1 MHEKTNGSNS
11 ERRKKQTRV
20 KIYQVDLDRD
30 VNNVAFRSLEETE
43 ITMGKNKIDASLY
56 EEVFNA
62 DLDPMGL
69 EEMFFRFN
77 SAWHPLY
84 RGRSMSVSDV
94 VVIESDGIPFLV
106 GEIQG
111 GSFYYRFT
119 DLAEYNLKI
128 EELRERD
135 IDFEAHDLLGLEIPA
150 VVPGAFFCD
159 SFGFEKVQFDER
171 QTHKPEDLLRVV
183 YVEPNRRPFEAEI
196 LNDLEHLQKAV
207 DGYIEPIYMDDGAVI
222 VGNEEAKL
230 RGMEGNRHIG
240 GGVLAGPFFVC
251 GEEAGDFRSLTDAE
265 ADKYMKLFA
274 EPEQISQQ
282 EIEADTGYTI
292 FFMNQE

>member
-1 MHEKTNGSNS
+1 MHEETNGSNP
-11 ERRKKQTRV
+11 ERRKCQTRV

-30 VNNVAFRSLEETE
+30 ANNVAFRSLEETE

-77 SAWHPLY
+77 SVWHPLY

-94 VVIESDGIPFLV
+94 VVIEQDGIPFPV

-111 GSFYYRFT
+111 DSFYYRFT

-128 EELRERD
+128 EELRDRD
-135 IDFEAHDLLGLEIPA
+135 IDFEAHDMVGLEIPSIES
-150 VVPGAFFCD
+150 GAFFCD

-171 QTHKPEDLLRVV
+171 QTHKPEELLRVV